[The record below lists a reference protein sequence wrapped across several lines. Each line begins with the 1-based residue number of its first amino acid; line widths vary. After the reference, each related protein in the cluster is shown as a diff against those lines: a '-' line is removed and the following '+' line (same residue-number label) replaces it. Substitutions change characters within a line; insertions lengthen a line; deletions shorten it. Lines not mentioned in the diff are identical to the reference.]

1 MKIIKLVIYYNRI
14 NINIKLIT
22 NLIEKNRGD
31 NMAIHPIE
39 FRYGTPEMKNI
50 WESENKLQRMLDV
63 ESALAQAEG
72 ELGIIPQEVADEIAS
87 KANTNYVKL
96 ERVNEIE
103 AQTKHDIGAL
113 VKGLGEVCE
122 NDAGEYVHF
131 GATSNDVV
139 DSSNSLLIRDS
150 IEVLKEKI
158 IRLTKLL
165 LKLAEENKAKV
176 AIGRTHGQHAL
187 PTTYGMKF
195 GIWADELHRQYDRL
209 LHAEKNVC
217 VAMMDGAVGTT
228 AALGEDGWKIH
239 KKVAEILGLPAATI
253 TNQVVQRDNH
263 VEFIMVLANI
273 ASTLDKIGL
282 EIRSLQR
289 TEIME
294 VGEYFDPEKQM
305 GSSTMPHKMNPIT
318 AERICGVA
326 RIIKSY
332 VNAALDNNPLW
343 HERDLTNS
351 SCERIMFPESC
362 ILTDYILNLTIKL
375 MSNLVF
381 YDENIERNLNLTNGL
396 IMAERLMA
404 ELTRKGMGKQ
414 TAYGIVR
421 KNAIKANKE
430 KLLLSDLILQDE
442 EVSKFLT
449 EADVEEIMDPHT
461 YIGSSQIIIDELI
474 EKSKEWFK

>member
-1 MKIIKLVIYYNRI
+1 
-14 NINIKLIT
+14 
-22 NLIEKNRGD
+22 
-31 NMAIHPIE
+31 MAIHPIE
-39 FRYGTPEMKNI
+39 FRYGTPEMKAV
-50 WESENKLQRMLDV
+50 WESENKLQKMLEV

-72 ELGIIPQEVADEIAS
+72 KLGIIPQEVADEIAR
-87 KANTNYVKL
+87 KASTEYVKQ

-103 AQTKHDIGAL
+103 KETKHDIGAL
-113 VKGLGEVCE
+113 VKGLGEVCD

-131 GATSNDVV
+131 GATSNDVI
-139 DSSNSLLIRDS
+139 DSSNSLLIKDS
-150 IEVLKEKI
+150 AEIIKDKI
-158 IRLTKLL
+158 KTLTELL
-165 LKLAEENKAKV
+165 LKLAEENIDKV
-176 AIGRTHGQHAL
+176 AVGRTHGQHAL
-187 PTTYGMKF
+187 PITYGMKF
-195 GIWADELHRQYDRL
+195 GLWADELHRQYDRID
-209 LHAEKNVC
+209 HAESNVC
-217 VAMMDGAVGTT
+217 VAMLDGAVGTT
-228 AALGEDGWKIH
+228 AALGKQGWEIH
-239 KKVAEILGLPAATI
+239 KTVAEILDLPPAAI

-263 VEFIMVLANI
+263 VEFIMALANL
-273 ASTLDKIGL
+273 ASTLDKIAL
-282 EIRSLQR
+282 EIRNLQR
-289 TEIME
+289 TELME

-326 RIIKSY
+326 RIVKSY

-375 MSNLVF
+375 ISNLVF

-404 ELTRKGMGKQ
+404 ELTRSGMGKQ

-430 KLLLSDLILQDE
+430 NLLLGELILEDE
-442 EVSKFLT
+442 EVQKYLT
-449 EADVEEIMDPHT
+449 EEDVKEIMDPHT
-461 YIGSSQIIIDELI
+461 YIGSSRIIIEELL
-474 EKSKEWFK
+474 EKSKDWF

>member
-1 MKIIKLVIYYNRI
+1 
-14 NINIKLIT
+14 
-22 NLIEKNRGD
+22 
-31 NMAIHPIE
+31 MAIHPIE

-72 ELGIIPQEVADEIAS
+72 KLGIIPKEVADEIAS
-87 KANTNYVKL
+87 KANTKYVKL

-103 AQTKHDIGAL
+103 AETNHDIAAL
-113 VKGLGEVCE
+113 SKGITEVCE
-122 NDAGEYVHF
+122 NGAGEYVHF
-131 GATSNDVV
+131 GATSNDIV
-139 DSSNSLLIRDS
+139 DSSNSLLIKDS
-150 IEVLKEKI
+150 IEVLKEKLK
-158 IRLTKLL
+158 RLTEIM
-165 LKLAEENKAKV
+165 LKLTEENKMKV
-176 AIGRTHGQHAL
+176 CIGRTHGQHAL

-209 LHAEKNVC
+209 IHAEGNVC
-217 VAMMDGAVGTT
+217 IGMMDGAVGTT
-228 AALGEDGWKIH
+228 AALGEQGWEIH
-239 KKVAEILGLPAATI
+239 KCVAEILGLPAATI

-263 VEFIMVLANI
+263 VEFISVLANI

-289 TEIME
+289 TELAE
-294 VGEYFDPEKQM
+294 VGEYFDPEKQV

-381 YDENIERNLNLTNGL
+381 YDENIERNLNMTNGL

-404 ELTRKGMGKQ
+404 ELTRAGMGKQ

-430 KLLLSDLILQDE
+430 KLLLGELILKDQD
-442 EVSKFLT
+442 VQKYLT
-449 EADVEEIMDPHT
+449 EKDVEKIMDPHT
-461 YIGSSQIIIDELI
+461 YIGSTTIIIEELL
-474 EKSKEWFK
+474 EKSKKWF

>member
-1 MKIIKLVIYYNRI
+1 
-14 NINIKLIT
+14 
-22 NLIEKNRGD
+22 
-31 NMAIHPIE
+31 MAIHPIE
-39 FRYGTPEMKNI
+39 FRYGTPEMKKI
-50 WESENKLQRMLDV
+50 WEEENKLQRMLDV

-72 ELGIIPQEVADEIAS
+72 KLGIIPQEVADEIAA
-87 KANTNYVKL
+87 KATTEFVKL
-96 ERVNEIE
+96 ERVKAIE
-103 AQTKHDIGAL
+103 AETNHDIAAL
-113 VKGLGEVCE
+113 STGITEVCE
-122 NDAGEYVHF
+122 NGAGEYVHF
-131 GATSNDVV
+131 GATSNDIV

-150 IEVLKEKI
+150 IDVLKEKLE
-158 IRLTKLL
+158 RLTKIM
-165 LKLAEENKAKV
+165 LKLAEENKMKV
-176 AIGRTHGQHAL
+176 CIGRTHGQHAL

-195 GIWADELHRQYDRL
+195 GIWADELHRQYVRL
-209 LHAEKNVC
+209 ENAEANVC
-217 VAMMDGAVGTT
+217 IAMMDGAVGTT
-228 AALGEDGWKIH
+228 AALGEQGWEIH
-239 KKVAEILGLPAATI
+239 KTVAEILGLPAATI

-263 VEFIMVLANI
+263 VEFISVLANI

-289 TEIME
+289 TELME
-294 VGEYFDPEKQM
+294 VGEYFDPEKQV

-396 IMAERLMA
+396 IMAERLIA
-404 ELTRKGMGKQ
+404 ELTRAGMGKQ

-430 KLLLSDLILQDE
+430 KLLLGELILEDE
-442 EVSKFLT
+442 DVQKYLT
-449 EADVEEIMDPHT
+449 EADVEKIMDPHT
-461 YIGSSQIIIDELI
+461 YIGSVPIIIDELL
-474 EKSKEWFK
+474 EKSKEWF

>member
-1 MKIIKLVIYYNRI
+1 
-14 NINIKLIT
+14 
-22 NLIEKNRGD
+22 
-31 NMAIHPIE
+31 MAIHPIE
-39 FRYGTPEMKNI
+39 FRYGTPEMKRI
-50 WESENKLQRMLDV
+50 WEEENKLQRMLDI

-72 ELGIIPQEVADEIAS
+72 ELGIIPKEVADEIS
-87 KANTNYVKL
+87 RKATTEFV
-96 ERVNEIE
+96 
-103 AQTKHDIGAL
+103 
-113 VKGLGEVCE
+113 
-122 NDAGEYVHF
+122 AGEYVHF
-131 GATSNDVV
+131 GATSNDIV

-150 IEVLKEKI
+150 IDVLEEKVE
-158 IRLTKLL
+158 RLTKIMLE
-165 LKLAEENKAKV
+165 LAEENKMKV
-176 AIGRTHGQHAL
+176 CIGRTHGQHAL

-195 GIWADELHRQYDRL
+195 ALWADELHRQYERL
-209 LHAEKNVC
+209 EHARANVC
-217 VAMMDGAVGTT
+217 IAMMDGAVGTT
-228 AALGEDGWKIH
+228 AALGTDGWKIH
-239 KKVAEILGLPAATI
+239 KTVARILDLPAAKI

-263 VEFIMVLANI
+263 VEFISTLANI
-273 ASTLDKIGL
+273 ASTLDKIAL

-294 VGEYFDPEKQM
+294 VGEYFDPEKQV

-326 RIIKSY
+326 RIVKSY

-375 MSNLVF
+375 MTNLVF

-404 ELTRKGMGKQ
+404 ELTRAGMGKQ

-430 KLLLSDLILQDE
+430 KLLLGELILEDE
-442 EVSKFLT
+442 EVQKYLT
-449 EADVEEIMDPHT
+449 EEDVEKIMDPHT
-461 YIGSSQIIIDELI
+461 YTGSIEIIIDELL
-474 EKSKEWFK
+474 EDSKSWF

>member
-1 MKIIKLVIYYNRI
+1 
-14 NINIKLIT
+14 
-22 NLIEKNRGD
+22 
-31 NMAIHPIE
+31 MAIHPIE

-72 ELGIIPQEVADEIAS
+72 KLGIIPKEVADEIAS
-87 KANTNYVKL
+87 KANTKYVKL

-103 AQTKHDIGAL
+103 AETNHDIAAL
-113 VKGLGEVCE
+113 SKGITEVCE
-122 NDAGEYVHF
+122 NGAGEYVHF
-131 GATSNDVV
+131 GATSNDIV
-139 DSSNSLLIRDS
+139 DSSNSLLIKDS
-150 IEVLKEKI
+150 IEVLKEKLK
-158 IRLTKLL
+158 RLTKIM
-165 LKLAEENKAKV
+165 LKLTEENKMKV
-176 AIGRTHGQHAL
+176 CIGRTHGQHAL

-209 LHAEKNVC
+209 IHAEGNVC
-217 VAMMDGAVGTT
+217 IGMMDGAVGTT
-228 AALGEDGWKIH
+228 AALGEQGWEIH
-239 KKVAEILGLPAATI
+239 KCVAEILGLPAATI

-263 VEFIMVLANI
+263 VEFISVLANI

-289 TEIME
+289 TELAE
-294 VGEYFDPEKQM
+294 VGEYFDPEKQV

-381 YDENIERNLNLTNGL
+381 YDENIERNLNMTNGL

-404 ELTRKGMGKQ
+404 ELTRAGMGKQ

-430 KLLLSDLILQDE
+430 KLLLGELILKDQD
-442 EVSKFLT
+442 VQKYLT
-449 EADVEEIMDPHT
+449 EKDVEKIMDPHT
-461 YIGSSQIIIDELI
+461 YIGSTTIIIEELL
-474 EKSKEWFK
+474 EKSKKWF

>member
-1 MKIIKLVIYYNRI
+1 
-14 NINIKLIT
+14 
-22 NLIEKNRGD
+22 
-31 NMAIHPIE
+31 MAIHPIE
-39 FRYGTPEMKNI
+39 YRYGTPEMKSI
-50 WESENKLQRMLDV
+50 WETENKLQRKLDV

-72 ELGIIPQEVADEIAS
+72 KLGIIPQEVANEIAA
-87 KANTNYVKL
+87 KASTKYVKL
-96 ERVNEIE
+96 ERVDEIE
-103 AQTKHDIGAL
+103 AQTKHDIAAL
-113 VKGLGEVCE
+113 VKAIGEVCD

-131 GATSNDVV
+131 GVTSNDVV
-139 DSSNSLLIRDS
+139 DSSNSLLLNDS
-150 IEVLKEKI
+150 IEVLKEKVE
-158 IRLTKLL
+158 RLTKIMLD
-165 LKLAEENKAKV
+165 LAKENIDKV
-176 AIGRTHGQHAL
+176 CIGRTHGQHAL

-195 GIWADELHRQYDRL
+195 GIWADELHRQYERL
-209 LHAEKNVC
+209 ENAQKNVC

-228 AALGEDGWKIH
+228 AALDEDGWKIH
-239 KKVAEILGLPAATI
+239 KEVANILGLPAATI

-263 VEFIMVLANI
+263 VEFISTLANI
-273 ASTLDKIGL
+273 ASTLDKIAL

-289 TEIME
+289 TELME
-294 VGEYFDPEKQM
+294 LGEYFDPEKQV

-326 RIIKSY
+326 RIVKSFI
-332 VNAALDNNPLW
+332 NAALDNNPLW

-404 ELTRKGMGKQ
+404 ELTRSGMGKQ

-421 KNAIKANKE
+421 RNTIKANKE
-430 KLLLSDLILQDE
+430 DGLLGELILE
-442 EVSKFLT
+442 EEDVQKYLT
-449 EADVEEIMDPHT
+449 PEDVEKIMNPHT
-461 YIGSSQIIIDELI
+461 YIGSSKTIINELL
-474 EKSKEWFK
+474 EQSKEWFK

>member
-1 MKIIKLVIYYNRI
+1 
-14 NINIKLIT
+14 
-22 NLIEKNRGD
+22 
-31 NMAIHPIE
+31 MAIHPIE
-39 FRYGTPEMKNI
+39 FRYGTPEMKAI

-72 ELGIIPQEVADEIAS
+72 RLGIIPQEVADEIAD
-87 KANTNYVKL
+87 KANTDHVKL

-113 VKGLGEVCE
+113 IKGLGEVCE
-122 NDAGEYVHF
+122 NGAGEYVHF
-131 GATSNDVV
+131 GSTSNDIV

-150 IEVLKEKI
+150 IDVLEEKVE
-158 IRLTKLL
+158 RLTKIM
-165 LKLAEENKAKV
+165 LKLAVENKDKV

-187 PTTYGMKF
+187 PITYGMKF
-195 GIWADELHRQYDRL
+195 GLWADELHRQYDRL
-209 LHAEKNVC
+209 EHARRNVC
-217 VAMMDGAVGTT
+217 VGMMDGAVGTT
-228 AALGEDGWKIH
+228 AALGEEGWEVH
-239 KKVAEILGLPAATI
+239 KAVAEILGLPAATI

-263 VEFIMVLANI
+263 AEFIMVLANI
-273 ASTLDKIGL
+273 ASTLDKIAL
-282 EIRSLQR
+282 EIRNLQR

-326 RIIKSY
+326 RIVKSF

-351 SCERIMFPESC
+351 SCERIMLPESC

-404 ELTRKGMGKQ
+404 ELTRAGMGKQ

-421 KNAIKANKE
+421 ANAIKANKE
-430 KLLLSDLILQDE
+430 GKLLSELILQDE
-442 EVSKFLT
+442 EVQKYLT
-449 EADVEEIMDPHT
+449 EEDVEKIMNPHT
-461 YIGSSQIIIDELI
+461 YIGSSGKIIDELV
-474 EKSKEWFK
+474 EKSEDWF

>member
-1 MKIIKLVIYYNRI
+1 
-14 NINIKLIT
+14 
-22 NLIEKNRGD
+22 
-31 NMAIHPIE
+31 MAIHPIE

-72 ELGIIPQEVADEIAS
+72 KLGIIPKEVADEIAS
-87 KANTNYVKL
+87 KANTKYVKL

-103 AQTKHDIGAL
+103 AETNHDIAAL
-113 VKGLGEVCE
+113 SKGITEVCE
-122 NDAGEYVHF
+122 NGAGEYVHF
-131 GATSNDVV
+131 GATSNDIV
-139 DSSNSLLIRDS
+139 DSSNSLLIKDS
-150 IEVLKEKI
+150 IEVLKEKLK
-158 IRLTKLL
+158 RLTEIM
-165 LKLAEENKAKV
+165 LKLTEENKMKV
-176 AIGRTHGQHAL
+176 CIGRTHGQHAL

-209 LHAEKNVC
+209 IHAEGNVC
-217 VAMMDGAVGTT
+217 IGMMDGAVDTT
-228 AALGEDGWKIH
+228 AALGEQGWEIH
-239 KKVAEILGLPAATI
+239 KCVAEILGLPAATI

-263 VEFIMVLANI
+263 VEFISVLANI

-289 TEIME
+289 TELAE
-294 VGEYFDPEKQM
+294 VGEYFDPEKQV

-381 YDENIERNLNLTNGL
+381 YDENIERNLNMTNGL

-404 ELTRKGMGKQ
+404 ELTRAGMGKQ

-430 KLLLSDLILQDE
+430 KLLLGELILKDQD
-442 EVSKFLT
+442 VQKYLT
-449 EADVEEIMDPHT
+449 EKDVEKIMDPHT
-461 YIGSSQIIIDELI
+461 YIGSTTIIIEELL
-474 EKSKEWFK
+474 EKSKKWF